1 MAFKKENIS
10 GIDINSRNIVY
21 VRCSPED
28 KVISNICIQPLE
40 QGGEDYWK
48 SVQAGFDQFIRKF
61 SVPGEDVVS
70 CLPADYAL
78 IKKIAV
84 DSDET
89 DPKEIIEWEL
99 SQQMIGS
106 VSEYIYD
113 YQPLVAVTNTEKRHF
128 LVVGYRNTAVT
139 RLNKILKAKKL
150 NPIVLDLDIFALV
163 NVFEL
168 NYAERIS
175 SPALIIFSDGVK
187 IKTVLTL
194 QGEFVDCE
202 ILDLP
207 PDAHTEDGF
216 VRILSEVR
224 NTIQVCNQQIVGNG
238 PVPVFLTGALFS
250 QSEFTAHV
258 LQVCANSELL
268 NPLNKIS
275 CTAGMDEAKL
285 KEYGTYLA
293 VSVGLAFR
301 DLD

>member
-106 VSEYIYD
+106 VSEYVYD
-113 YQPLVAVTNTEKRHF
+113 YQPLINTTNTEKQHF
-128 LVVGYRNTAVT
+128 LVVGYRNTAVAK
-139 RLNKILKAKKL
+139 LNKILKAKKL
-150 NPIVLDLDIFALV
+150 NPLVLDLDIFALV

-168 NYAERIS
+168 NYEERIS
-175 SPALIIFSDGVK
+175 APALIIFSDGAT
-187 IKTVLTL
+187 IKAVLTL

-207 PDAHTEDGF
+207 PDAHTEEGF
-216 VRILSEVR
+216 IRIVSDVT
-224 NTIQVCNQQIVGNG
+224 NTIQGCNQHMTGNG
-238 PVPVFLTGALFS
+238 QMPTFFTGALFS
-250 QSEFTAHV
+250 QSEFTARV
-258 LQVCANSELL
+258 IQACANSELL
-268 NPLNKIS
+268 NPLKKIS

-285 KEYGTYLA
+285 REYGTYLA

-301 DLD
+301 GLD